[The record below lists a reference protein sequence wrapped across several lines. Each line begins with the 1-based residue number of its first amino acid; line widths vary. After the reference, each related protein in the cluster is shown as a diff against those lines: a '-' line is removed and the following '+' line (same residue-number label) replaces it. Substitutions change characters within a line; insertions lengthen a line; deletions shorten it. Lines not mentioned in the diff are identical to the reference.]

1 MSPGR
6 PLAFR
11 LLPLT
16 GMHTTAPSEV
26 DKSRSKSAAVADAR
40 PQLPLAGSDP
50 GPDGLHAVLLAHT
63 APEGLRA
70 LTQDTCAAL
79 LSVAGVT
86 LAELALESLRAAG
99 IRSALVVLGAHAEQV
114 ERLLGTGERW
124 GIALDFLRVPADEP
138 EGAILAR
145 LGTELNGDVLVI
157 RCDVLRSPVVDRFL
171 AAARARPGTSLW
183 AAIGGVPAGLALVRR
198 EDTAWLDVPGNGGP
212 AVWEQAGERIQFRDA
227 TLCRMETV
235 ADYQRASL
243 RVPASRATSRPLP
256 TPRPEVTEPAPPAPE
271 APSRPPGRN
280 GRMAKFDY
288 LIAQR
293 LATRAQLAHATTEA
307 RQRQVS
313 VESILLEHH
322 GIREADLA
330 AALTLYYRCPYVSL
344 DERTVLSPELLSGL
358 QRPRL
363 RAGAWLPIKRVGD
376 VVTVAVD
383 DPHDLLKVD
392 AIEAV
397 LRPRK
402 VTLVVAVRERI
413 LSALDE
419 MTGTEGRPGTV
430 VEILGE
436 VAAEPVTEDAPEA
449 GNAEISEN
457 DSMVVRLANQIILDA
472 HRARASDIHL
482 EPRGNTRDTAIRFRV
497 DGTCVDYQRIPPTLR
512 NPLVARL
519 KIMAGLD
526 IAERRKPQD
535 GKIRV
540 RTPGRSDIELRVATV
555 PTVGGN
561 EDVVLRLL
569 GSSGLLTLEH
579 LGLSDR
585 NLRELKAIAEK
596 PYGLILSVGPTGAG
610 KTTSLHAVLGHLNT
624 GTRKIW
630 TAEDP
635 VEITQDGLRQVQVRP
650 KIGYTF
656 AAAMRALLRADPDII
671 MVGEMRD
678 PETAGLAV
686 EASLTGHLVLS
697 TLHTN
702 SAVETVVRLLDLGLN
717 AYNFSD
723 ALLGVLAQRLVKRLC
738 PDCRR
743 PYHPTRRDWNEL
755 AEAFGVEELE
765 RQGYRYTD
773 DVELYES
780 VGCEQCEG
788 KGYRERIAIHE
799 LLIGTDAIKRRMQK
813 GARVPQLLA
822 RAKREGMT
830 TMVQDGILKALQG
843 ITDYR
848 QVKAAA
854 IR

>member
-1 MSPGR
+1 M
-6 PLAFR
+6 
-11 LLPLT
+11 
-16 GMHTTAPSEV
+16 
-26 DKSRSKSAAVADAR
+26 
-40 PQLPLAGSDP
+40 
-50 GPDGLHAVLLAHT
+50 LLAHSD
-63 APEGLRA
+63 PEGLRP

-79 LSVAGVT
+79 LTVAGRT

-99 IRSALVVLGAHAEQV
+99 IRSALIVLGPHAEQV
-114 ERLLGTGERW
+114 ERLIGTGERW

-171 AAARARPGTSLW
+171 AAARARPGKSSW

-198 EDTAWLDVPGNGGP
+198 EDTAWLDVPGTGGL
-212 AVWEQAGERIQFRDA
+212 AVWEQAGQRIQFRDA

-235 ADYQRASL
+235 ADYQRANL
-243 RVPASRATSRPLP
+243 RVSMPRATNRMAPV
-256 TPRPEVTEPAPPAPE
+256 PRPDLTERARPAAE
-271 APSRPPGRN
+271 APARPVGR
-280 GRMAKFDY
+280 RMAKFDY
-288 LIAQR
+288 LVAQH

-313 VESILLEHH
+313 VESVLLEHH

-330 AALTLYYRCPYVSL
+330 AALSLYYRCPYVSL
-344 DERTVLSPELLSGL
+344 DERTLLAPELLSGL
-358 QRPRL
+358 QRGRL
-363 RAGAWLPIKRVGD
+363 RAGAWLPIKSVGD

-383 DPHDLLKVD
+383 DPHDVLKVD

-402 VTLVVAVRERI
+402 VALVVAVRERI
-413 LSALDE
+413 LAALDG
-419 MTGTEGRPGTV
+419 MSGTTGRSETV
-430 VEILGE
+430 VGILGE
-436 VAAEPVTEDAPEA
+436 VAAEPIAEDAIEA
-449 GNAEISEN
+449 GPGEISEN

-482 EPRGNTRDTAIRFRV
+482 EPRGSTRETAIRFRI
-497 DGTCVDYQRIPPTLR
+497 DGTCVDYQRIPPALR

-569 GSSGLLTLEH
+569 GSSGLLSLEH

-596 PYGLILSVGPTGAG
+596 PYGLILCVGPTGAG
-610 KTTSLHAVLGHLNT
+610 KTTSLHAVLSHLNT
-624 GTRKIW
+624 GSRKIW

-656 AAAMRALLRADPDII
+656 AAAMRALLRADPDIM

-686 EASLTGHLVLS
+686 EASITGHLVLS

-717 AYNFSD
+717 PYNFAD

-755 AEAFGVEELE
+755 AEAFGAEELE
-765 RQGYRYTD
+765 AHGYRYTD
-773 DVELYES
+773 DLELFES
-780 VGCEQCEG
+780 RGCEQCDG
-788 KGYRERIAIHE
+788 KGYRERVAIHE

-813 GARVPQLLA
+813 GARVPQILA

-830 TMVQDGILKALQG
+830 TLVQDGILKALQG
-843 ITDYR
+843 VTDYR
-848 QVKAAA
+848 QVRAAA

>member
-1 MSPGR
+1 
-6 PLAFR
+6 
-11 LLPLT
+11 
-16 GMHTTAPSEV
+16 MHTIAPAEAS
-26 DKSRSKSAAVADAR
+26 KSRGDSGIIAAAR
-40 PQLPLAGSDP
+40 PRLPLAGADP
-50 GPDGLHAVLLAHT
+50 GPGGLHVVLLAHT
-63 APEGLRA
+63 APDGLRS

-79 LSVAGVT
+79 LSVAGRS

-99 IRSALVVLGAHAEQV
+99 IRSALVVLGPHAEQV

-145 LGTELNGDVLVI
+145 LGTELNGDILVI

-198 EDTAWLDVPGNGGP
+198 EDAAWLDVPGTGGP
-212 AVWEQAGERIQFRDA
+212 AVWEQAGQRIQFRDA
-227 TLCRMETV
+227 TLSRMETV
-235 ADYQRASL
+235 ADYQRANL
-243 RVPASRATSRPLP
+243 RVPASANLRVPASLATVPMVP
-256 TPRPEVTEPAPPAPE
+256 APRPDLTECARPAPE
-271 APSRPPGRN
+271 APARPTGRH

-288 LIAQR
+288 LVAQH

-313 VESILLEHH
+313 VESVLLEHH

-330 AALTLYYRCPYVSL
+330 AALALYYRCPYVSL
-344 DERTVLSPELLSGL
+344 DERTLPAPELLAGL

-363 RAGAWLPIKRVGD
+363 RAGAWLPIKCVGD

-397 LRPRK
+397 LQPRK
-402 VTLVVAVRERI
+402 VALVVAVRERI
-413 LSALDE
+413 LSVLDG
-419 MTGTEGRPGTV
+419 MPATEGRPGTV
-430 VEILGE
+430 VDILGE
-436 VAAEPVTEDAPEA
+436 VAVEPDTDDAVEA
-449 GNAEISEN
+449 GSAEISEN

-482 EPRGNTRDTAIRFRV
+482 EPRGSTRETAIRFRI
-497 DGTCVDYQRIPPTLR
+497 DGTCLDYQRIPPALR

-540 RTPGRSDIELRVATV
+540 RMAGRSDIELRVATV

-569 GSSGLLTLEH
+569 GSSGLLSLEH
-579 LGLSDR
+579 LGLTDR
-585 NLRELKAIAEK
+585 NLRELKVIAEK
-596 PYGLILSVGPTGAG
+596 PYGLILCVGPTGAG

-624 GTRKIW
+624 GSRKIW

-656 AAAMRALLRADPDII
+656 AAAMRALLRADPDIM

-686 EASLTGHLVLS
+686 EASITGHLVLS

-717 AYNFSD
+717 PYNFAD

-755 AEAFGVEELE
+755 ADAFGAEELE
-765 RQGYRYTD
+765 AHGYRYTD
-773 DVELYES
+773 DLELFES
-780 VGCEQCEG
+780 PGCDQCDG

-813 GARVPQLLA
+813 GARVPQILA

-830 TMVQDGILKALQG
+830 TLVQDGILKTLQG
-843 ITDYR
+843 VTDFR

>member
-1 MSPGR
+1 MYG
-6 PLAFR
+6 
-11 LLPLT
+11 
-16 GMHTTAPSEV
+16 TAPAEA
-26 DKSRSKSAAVADAR
+26 SKARRESGAPAEAR
-40 PQLPLAGSDP
+40 PRHPWAGADP
-50 GPDGLHAVLLAHT
+50 GPDGLHTVLLAHT
-63 APEGLRA
+63 DPEGLRP

-79 LSVAGVT
+79 LTVAGRT

-99 IRSALVVLGAHAEQV
+99 IRSALIVLGPHAEQV
-114 ERLLGTGERW
+114 ERLIGTGERW

-171 AAARARPGTSLW
+171 AAARARPGKSSW
-183 AAIGGVPAGLALVRR
+183 AAIGGVPAGVALVRR
-198 EDTAWLDVPGNGGP
+198 EDTAWLDVPGTGGL
-212 AVWEQAGERIQFRDA
+212 AVWEQAGQRIQFRDA

-235 ADYQRASL
+235 ADYQRANL
-243 RVPASRATSRPLP
+243 RVSMPRATGRVAPA
-256 TPRPEVTEPAPPAPE
+256 PRPDPTERARPAAE
-271 APSRPPGRN
+271 APARPVGRH

-288 LIAQR
+288 LVAQH
-293 LATRAQLAHATTEA
+293 LATRAQLAHAITEA

-313 VESILLEHH
+313 VELVLLEHH

-330 AALTLYYRCPYVSL
+330 AALSLYYRCPYVSL
-344 DERTVLSPELLSGL
+344 DERTLLAPELLSGL
-358 QRPRL
+358 QRARL
-363 RAGAWLPIKRVGD
+363 RAGAWLPIKSVGD

-383 DPHDLLKVD
+383 DPHDVLKVD

-397 LRPRK
+397 LQPRK
-402 VTLVVAVRERI
+402 VALVVAVRERI
-413 LSALDE
+413 LGALDG
-419 MTGTEGRPGTV
+419 MSGTTGRPETV
-430 VEILGE
+430 VGILGE
-436 VAAEPVTEDAPEA
+436 VAAEPIAEDAIEA
-449 GNAEISEN
+449 GPGEISEN

-482 EPRGNTRDTAIRFRV
+482 EPRGSARETAIRFRI
-497 DGTCVDYQRIPPTLR
+497 DGTCVDYQRIPPALR

-569 GSSGLLTLEH
+569 GSSGLLSLEH

-596 PYGLILSVGPTGAG
+596 PYGLILCVGPTGAG
-610 KTTSLHAVLGHLNT
+610 KTTSLHAVLSHLNT
-624 GTRKIW
+624 GSRKIW

-656 AAAMRALLRADPDII
+656 AAAMRALLRADPDIM

-686 EASLTGHLVLS
+686 EASITGHLVLS

-717 AYNFSD
+717 PYNFAD

-755 AEAFGVEELE
+755 AEAFGAEELE
-765 RQGYRYTD
+765 AHGYRYTD
-773 DVELYES
+773 DLELFES
-780 VGCEQCEG
+780 RGCEQCDG
-788 KGYRERIAIHE
+788 KGYRERVAIHE

-813 GARVPQLLA
+813 GARVPQILA

-830 TMVQDGILKALQG
+830 TLVQDGILKALQG
-843 ITDYR
+843 VTDYR
-848 QVKAAA
+848 QVRAAA